1 MQYVVPTRTRVMAI
15 AVVAVVVS
23 ALLSAVAG
31 PRAVAATTLSQVPG
45 TSYQANGRVQ
55 AILVVG
61 NVIYLGGKF
70 TSLRPAGA
78 APGSGEVARNR
89 LAAIDRNTGAVL
101 PWNPNADNDVY
112 ALALSPDGA
121 TVYAGGLFAK
131 VGGLN
136 RKRVAGIS
144 AASGSVGS
152 WAPPVSG
159 KVYAIAT
166 LGSRVY
172 LGGTFTK
179 VDGQPRTKL
188 AAVSASGTLDPS
200 WKPVPDDKVRSL
212 AVALNGS
219 SVYAGG
225 DFFSVSGSDRSRH
238 LANLD
243 PVTGAVK
250 PWTWKPGYSVWSM
263 VVTADRIY
271 LGGDGAGGHVA
282 AHGLPNGN
290 RIWQRQTDGG
300 VQGITLVGGTLVAG
314 GHFDN
319 LCQGNTTVGSGS
331 GGGFPCDANEATRH
345 KLLAVDATTGL
356 AQSWNPGANS
366 NLGVFA
372 LATAGSTVFAGGDFT
387 TIGGK
392 NQQRFASFG

>member
-1 MQYVVPTRTRVMAI
+1 MPYVVPTRTRLVAL
-15 AVVAVVVS
+15 ALVALVVAALFS
-23 ALLSAVAG
+23 AAS
-31 PRAVAATTLSQVPG
+31 PQAVAATSLPQVPG
-45 TSYQANGRVQ
+45 SSYQANGRVQ
-55 AILVVG
+55 AILTVG

-78 APGSGEVARNR
+78 PAGTGEVARNR
-89 LAAIDRNTGAVL
+89 LAAIDRDTGAL
-101 PWNPNADNDVY
+101 LAWNPNADRDVY
-112 ALALSPDGA
+112 ALALSPDGK

-131 VGGLN
+131 VGGVA
-136 RKRVAGIS
+136 RKRVAAIS
-144 AASGSVGS
+144 AATGAVGS
-152 WAPPVSG
+152 WSPAVSG

-188 AAVSASGTLDPS
+188 AAVSTSGTLDAA

-250 PWTWKPGYSVWSM
+250 AWTWKPGYSVWSM

-290 RIWQRQTDGG
+290 KIWQRQTDGG
-300 VQGITLVGGTLVAG
+300 VQGIALIGDTLFAG

-319 LCQGNTTVGSGS
+319 LCQGNTTVGSGG

-345 KLLAVDATTGL
+345 KLLAVDAATGL

-372 LATAGSTVFAGGDFT
+372 LATSAGKLFAGGDFT
-387 TIGGK
+387 KIGGK
-392 NQQRFASFG
+392 NQQRFATFG

>member
-1 MQYVVPTRTRVMAI
+1 MSYVVPTRTRLVGL
-15 AVVAVVVS
+15 AVAGLVVS
-23 ALLSAVAG
+23 ALLSTAS
-31 PRAVAATTLSQVPG
+31 PQAVAATTLSPVPG
-45 TSYQANGRVQ
+45 TSYQANGRVS
-55 AILVVG
+55 AILTVG
-61 NVIYLGGKF
+61 NVVYLGGKF

-78 APGSGEVARNR
+78 PAGSGEVTRNR
-89 LAAIDRNTGAVL
+89 LAAINRETGALL
-101 PWNPNADNDVY
+101 PWNPNADKDVY
-112 ALALSPDGA
+112 ALALSPDGN

-131 VGGLN
+131 VGGVKH
-136 RKRVAGIS
+136 KRVAAIS
-144 AASGSVGS
+144 AVSGAVSS
-152 WAPPVSG
+152 WSPAVSG

-188 AAVSASGTLDPS
+188 AAVSTSGTLDAT

-212 AVALNGS
+212 AVALDGS

-250 PWTWKPGYSVWSM
+250 AWTWKPGYSVWSM

-282 AHGLPNGN
+282 AHGLPKGN

-300 VQGITLVGGTLVAG
+300 VQGVTLIGGTLFAG

-331 GGGFPCDANEATRH
+331 GGGFPCDVNEAKRH
-345 KLLAVDATTGL
+345 KLVALDATTGL

-372 LATAGSTVFAGGDFT
+372 LATSGGKLFAGGDFT
-387 TIGGK
+387 KIGGK
-392 NQQRFASFG
+392 TQQRFAVFG